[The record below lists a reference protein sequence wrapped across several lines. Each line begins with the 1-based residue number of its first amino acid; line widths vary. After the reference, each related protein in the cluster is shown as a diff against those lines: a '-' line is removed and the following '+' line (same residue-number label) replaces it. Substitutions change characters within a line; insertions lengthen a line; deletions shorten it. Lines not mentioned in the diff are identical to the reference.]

1 MKQPFLV
8 GITGGSGSGKSY
20 FLKRLMSYFS
30 PDEIC
35 LVAQDNYYRPRNL
48 QPVDEKGVVNF
59 DLPESIDAAMLHRD
73 LLELRAG
80 REVRILEYTFNNPDI
95 PPRTLEFKPA
105 PVLLVE
111 GILVLHYP
119 EIRALFDLTLF
130 IEARE
135 SVKLRRRIMRDEV
148 ERGYDL
154 QDVLYRYDKHVSP
167 IYERYIA
174 PLRHEVDLVVPN
186 NDRIDTALDI
196 IAGWL
201 KTRIGDP
208 GE

>member
-20 FLKRLMSYFS
+20 FLKRLMSYFA
-30 PDEIC
+30 PDQIC
-35 LVAQDNYYRPRNL
+35 LVAQDNYYRPRDL
-48 QPVDEKGVVNF
+48 QPVDKKGIVNF
-59 DLPESIDAAMLHRD
+59 DLPESIDSARLHRD

-80 REVRILEYTFNNPDI
+80 RSVHIMEYTFNNPNL
-95 PPRTLEFKPA
+95 PERTLEFRPA

-119 EIRALFDLTLF
+119 EIRSLFDLTLF

-135 SVKLRRRIMRDEV
+135 SAKLRRRIMRDEV

-201 KTRIGDP
+201 KARICDP
-208 GE
+208 AG

>member
-20 FLKRLMSYFS
+20 FLKRLISYFA
-30 PDEIC
+30 PDQIC
-35 LVAQDNYYRPRNL
+35 LVAQDNYYRPREV
-48 QPVDEKGVVNF
+48 QPVDEKGIVNF
-59 DLPESIDAAMLHRD
+59 DLPESIDSTRLHRD

-80 REVRILEYTFNNPDI
+80 RSVHIQEYTFNNPNL
-95 PPRTLEFKPA
+95 PARTLEFRPA

-119 EIRALFDLTLF
+119 EIRSLFDLTLF

-201 KTRIGDP
+201 KARISDP
-208 GE
+208 AG

>member
-20 FLKRLMSYFS
+20 FLKRLMSYFA
-30 PDEIC
+30 PDQIC
-35 LVAQDNYYRPRNL
+35 LVAQDNYYRPRDL

-59 DLPESIDAAMLHRD
+59 DLPESIDSARLHRD

-80 REVRILEYTFNNPDI
+80 RSVHITEYTFNNPNL
-95 PPRTLEFKPA
+95 PARTLEFRPA

-119 EIRALFDLTLF
+119 EIRSLFDLTLF

-186 NDRIDTALDI
+186 NHRIDTALDI

-201 KTRIGDP
+201 KARICDAAG
-208 GE
+208 